1 MMKDTQEAQVLRHID
16 TNGSITPMEAI
27 EEYGITR
34 LAARIHDIERHGVII
49 DREMVYTKNRFGK
62 PVHYMRYRRAN

>member
-1 MMKDTQEAQVLRHID
+1 MKDTQEAQILRHID
-16 TNGSITPMEAI
+16 THGSITPMEAI
-27 EEYGITR
+27 DEYSITR
-34 LAARIHDIERHGVII
+34 LAARIHDIERHGIMI

>member
-1 MMKDTQEAQVLRHID
+1 MKDTQEAQVLRHID

>member
-1 MMKDTQEAQVLRHID
+1 MKDTQEAQVLRHID

-62 PVHYMRYRRAN
+62 SVHYMRYRRAN